1 MARFHLLFVPAL
13 GLALATAACGGK
25 PPAET
30 PEPVYEAPAPTP
42 VATPAP
48 APVAVER
55 PAPAPDTRRMTL
67 EERIHFD
74 LDRSD
79 LSPEARNRLAAKVE
93 ILRSAPA
100 VSLKID
106 GHADERGSDE
116 YNLALS
122 KRRAAEAKRFLVSQ
136 GIDAARLETVG
147 YGEERPLDQSSGD
160 AAWAANRRADFQV
173 AGGALSQR

>member
-13 GLALATAACGGK
+13 GLTLATAACGGK

-30 PEPVYEAPAPTP
+30 PAPVAETPAPTP
-42 VATPAP
+42 ATTPAP

-55 PAPAPDTRRMTL
+55 PAPAPDTRRMAL

-79 LSPEARNRLAAKVE
+79 LSPEARATLAAKVE

-100 VSLKID
+100 VSLQID

-122 KRRAAEAKRFLVSQ
+122 KRRAAEAKRYLVSQ

-147 YGEERPLDQSSGD
+147 YGEERPLDPSATD
-160 AAWAANRRADFQV
+160 AAWAANRRADFR
-173 AGGALSQR
+173 ASGGAISQR

>member
-1 MARFHLLFVPAL
+1 MARFHLFVPAL

-25 PPAET
+25 QPPET

-48 APVAVER
+48 APVTVER

-79 LSPEARNRLAAKVE
+79 LSPDARNRLAAKVE
-93 ILRSAPA
+93 ILRSATE
-100 VSLKID
+100 VSLRID

-136 GIDAARLETVG
+136 GIDAGRLETVG
-147 YGEERPLDQSSGD
+147 YGEEQPLDPSSGD

>member
-25 PPAET
+25 QPAEP
-30 PEPVYEAPAPTP
+30 PEPVYEAPAP

-55 PAPAPDTRRMTL
+55 PAPAPDARRMTL

-79 LSPEARNRLAAKVE
+79 LSSDARSRLAAKVE
-93 ILRSAPA
+93 ILRAAPG

-122 KRRAAEAKRFLVSQ
+122 KRRASEAKRFLVSQ

-147 YGEERPLDQSSGD
+147 YGEERPLDVSSTES
-160 AAWAANRRADFQV
+160 AWTANRRADFQ
-173 AGGALSQR
+173 ATGGALSQR